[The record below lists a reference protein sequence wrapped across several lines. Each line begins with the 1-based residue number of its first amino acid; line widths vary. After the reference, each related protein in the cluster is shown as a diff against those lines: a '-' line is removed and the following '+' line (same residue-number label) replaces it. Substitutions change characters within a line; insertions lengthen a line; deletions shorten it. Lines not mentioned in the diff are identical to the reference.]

1 MKYFLSFFVV
11 FLISSLSIFAQ
22 NDSISHLLQ
31 QELKDLRTQRIQD
44 SLKLDV
50 LTQELQHL
58 IYKETEFNNE
68 KLAKIKAQE
77 DSLRIEQQLN
87 RINSIKAST
96 QGAPVVA
103 DLDTIFRIYANL
115 GPYNSLERAKTANSK
130 IASLLKRTFYNP
142 DSLKIKNTF
151 NITTIAYNNEVI
163 VAIDELDALWENTTV
178 DQLAKQQQQLL
189 NDHILQY
196 RKAHSVSNKL
206 KSIGELILILGAFG
220 FMIFVI
226 NKLFRRLKL
235 FLLNGTKWFK
245 SGIHFKNYELIKRS
259 QLNYFLDKVLILLKI
274 LIIAT
279 IFFTSLPFA
288 LKLFPQTSRYA
299 EELKDL
305 IFHPVHS
312 LANSIINYLPN
323 LVKIVLILV
332 LIRFVLKI
340 LKYFSNEIE
349 NEKLKISTFYPEWAK
364 PTYYILRFLLSIFTL
379 IVIFPY
385 LPGSGT
391 IAFQGVTVFLG
402 ILISIGSSSAI
413 SNAIAGIVI
422 TYMRPFQKGDWIKT
436 GDTIG
441 IVIEK
446 NALVTRLKTIN
457 NEDVTIPNS
466 SILSGATINFSS
478 LGRTYGLTISAR
490 IDVKYIENEDVVT
503 QHLLK
508 AASQT
513 MGISDRRT
521 PYVFQI
527 SLNEN
532 NATYEINAVTY
543 EPKNMY
549 FIKSDLVRNVHRVF
563 KEAGIPLT
571 SVQFVS
577 LEETKKEL

>member
-22 NDSISHLLQ
+22 NDSISHVFQ
-31 QELKDLRTQRIQD
+31 QELKELRTQRIQD
-44 SLKLDV
+44 SLKMDI
-50 LTQELQHL
+50 LTQELQYL
-58 IYKETEFNNE
+58 LYKETEHTNE
-68 KLAKIKAQE
+68 NFEKIKAEE
-77 DSLRIEQQLN
+77 DSLRIQQQLHH
-87 RINSIKAST
+87 INSIKART
-96 QGAPVVA
+96 QGAPVIV

-115 GPYNSLERAKTANSK
+115 GPYNSLERARTANNK
-130 IASLLKRTFYNP
+130 INSVIKRTFYNP

-151 NITTIAYNNEVI
+151 NITTITYNNEVI
-163 VAIDELDALWENTTV
+163 IAIDELDALWENTTV

-259 QLNYFLDKVLILLKI
+259 QLNYFLDKTFILLKF
-274 LIIAT
+274 LIIAVL
-279 IFFTSLPFA
+279 FFISLPFA

-305 IFHPVHS
+305 IFDPIQS
-312 LANSIINYLPN
+312 LVNSLINYLPN

-340 LKYFSNEIE
+340 MRYFSNEIE

-364 PTYYILRFLLSIFTL
+364 PTYSIVRFLLSIFAL
-379 IVIFPY
+379 IIIFPY

-436 GDTIG
+436 GDTTG

-457 NEDVTIPNS
+457 NEDVTVPNS
-466 SILSGATINFSS
+466 SVLSGATINFSS
-478 LGRTYGLTISAR
+478 LGRTYGLSITAR
-490 IDVKYIENEDVVT
+490 IDVKYTEDEAIVT
-503 QHLLK
+503 EHLLK
-508 AASQT
+508 AAVQT
-513 MGISDRRT
+513 TGISDRRK

-527 SLNEN
+527 SLNEI
-532 NATYEINAVTY
+532 NATYEINAITY

-549 FIKSDLVRNVHRVF
+549 FIKSDLVRNVHKVF
-563 KEAGIPLT
+563 KEAGIPLS